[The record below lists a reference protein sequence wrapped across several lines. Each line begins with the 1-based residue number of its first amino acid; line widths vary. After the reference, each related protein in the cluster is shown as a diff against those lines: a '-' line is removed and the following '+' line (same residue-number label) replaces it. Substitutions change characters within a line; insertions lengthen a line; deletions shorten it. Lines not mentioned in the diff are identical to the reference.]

1 MNPLRSIIYII
12 GIVAVLTSC
21 QGGNNRVAT
30 LEKGDTVRF
39 DYATLLTVVRY
50 SDHTHVEIANPWVK
64 GSVLRSYD
72 ISRPLGKAVVTTTAH
87 CQLLTWLGKSSAIAG
102 VCDSRYIG
110 VDEVRKR
117 LVAGKTVDCGNSMNP
132 DVFGINGGAGL
143 GVALVMLLAGGSV
156 TLGTLGVTGNV
167 AILAAAFAGAMAV
180 MAIILFSSTLV
191 RDGVML
197 LVIGI
202 MVGYLS
208 SSVVTL
214 LNYSATEQG
223 IRSFMLWG
231 MGSLDGVTPSLL
243 PLYVTIT
250 LAALVL
256 SLLMVKP
263 LNLLSLGDNYARN
276 LGLNTRRA
284 RNYALLL
291 TGLLTAVVTA
301 YCGPIAFIGLAVP
314 HIARLLTV
322 TDDMRRL
329 LPITMLTGA
338 VVTMACHLLCFVP
351 GEAGMLP
358 LNAVTPLIGA
368 PVIIYVI
375 IRKR

>member
-1 MNPLRSIIYII
+1 MVCLFIAGLMTGSVSIPCSAVWRVLIGEDEGVSESWRFIILESRLPQMVTAMLSGACLATAGLMMQTVFRNPL
-12 GIVAVLTSC
+12 
-21 QGGNNRVAT
+21 
-30 LEKGDTVRF
+30 
-39 DYATLLTVVRY
+39 
-50 SDHTHVEIANPWVK
+50 
-64 GSVLRSYD
+64 
-72 ISRPLGKAVVTTTAH
+72 
-87 CQLLTWLGKSSAIAG
+87 AG
-102 VCDSRYIG
+102 
-110 VDEVRKR
+110 
-117 LVAGKTVDCGNSMNP
+117 P

-263 LNLLSLGDNYARN
+263 LNLLSLGDNYACN

-338 VVTMACHLLCFVP
+338 VVTMACHLLCFVS

>member
-1 MNPLRSIIYII
+1 MACLFMAGLMTGSVSIPCSAVWRVLIGEDEGVSESWRFIILESRLPQMVTAMLSGACLATAGLMMQTVFRNPL
-12 GIVAVLTSC
+12 
-21 QGGNNRVAT
+21 
-30 LEKGDTVRF
+30 
-39 DYATLLTVVRY
+39 
-50 SDHTHVEIANPWVK
+50 
-64 GSVLRSYD
+64 
-72 ISRPLGKAVVTTTAH
+72 
-87 CQLLTWLGKSSAIAG
+87 AG
-102 VCDSRYIG
+102 
-110 VDEVRKR
+110 
-117 LVAGKTVDCGNSMNP
+117 P

-314 HIARLLTV
+314 HIARILTV

-368 PVIIYVI
+368 PIIIYVI

>member
-1 MNPLRSIIYII
+1 MACLFMAGLMTGSVSIPCSAVWRVLIGEDEGVSDSWRFIILESRLPQMITAMLSGACLATAGLMMQTVFRNPL
-12 GIVAVLTSC
+12 
-21 QGGNNRVAT
+21 
-30 LEKGDTVRF
+30 
-39 DYATLLTVVRY
+39 
-50 SDHTHVEIANPWVK
+50 
-64 GSVLRSYD
+64 
-72 ISRPLGKAVVTTTAH
+72 
-87 CQLLTWLGKSSAIAG
+87 AG
-102 VCDSRYIG
+102 
-110 VDEVRKR
+110 
-117 LVAGKTVDCGNSMNP
+117 P

-250 LAALVL
+250 LTALVL

-338 VVTMACHLLCFVP
+338 VFTMACHLLCFVP

>member
-1 MNPLRSIIYII
+1 MACLFMAGLMTGSVSIPCSAVWRVLIGEDEGVSESWRFIILESRLPQLVTAMLSGACLATAGLMMQTVFRNPL
-12 GIVAVLTSC
+12 
-21 QGGNNRVAT
+21 
-30 LEKGDTVRF
+30 
-39 DYATLLTVVRY
+39 
-50 SDHTHVEIANPWVK
+50 
-64 GSVLRSYD
+64 
-72 ISRPLGKAVVTTTAH
+72 
-87 CQLLTWLGKSSAIAG
+87 AG
-102 VCDSRYIG
+102 
-110 VDEVRKR
+110 
-117 LVAGKTVDCGNSMNP
+117 P

-351 GEAGMLP
+351 GEAGLLP

-375 IRKR
+375 IRNR

>member
-1 MNPLRSIIYII
+1 MACLFMAGLMTGSVSIPCSAVWRVLIGEDEGVSESWRFIILESRLPQMVTAMLSGACLATAGLMMQTVFRNPL
-12 GIVAVLTSC
+12 
-21 QGGNNRVAT
+21 
-30 LEKGDTVRF
+30 
-39 DYATLLTVVRY
+39 
-50 SDHTHVEIANPWVK
+50 
-64 GSVLRSYD
+64 
-72 ISRPLGKAVVTTTAH
+72 
-87 CQLLTWLGKSSAIAG
+87 AG
-102 VCDSRYIG
+102 
-110 VDEVRKR
+110 
-117 LVAGKTVDCGNSMNP
+117 P

-143 GVALVMLLAGGSV
+143 GVAQVMLLAGGSV

-314 HIARLLTV
+314 HIARILTV

>member
-1 MNPLRSIIYII
+1 MACLFMAGLMTGSVPIPCSAVWHVFVGDEAVVSESWRFIILESRLPQMVTAMLSGACLATAGLMMQTVFRNPL
-12 GIVAVLTSC
+12 
-21 QGGNNRVAT
+21 
-30 LEKGDTVRF
+30 
-39 DYATLLTVVRY
+39 
-50 SDHTHVEIANPWVK
+50 
-64 GSVLRSYD
+64 
-72 ISRPLGKAVVTTTAH
+72 
-87 CQLLTWLGKSSAIAG
+87 AG
-102 VCDSRYIG
+102 
-110 VDEVRKR
+110 
-117 LVAGKTVDCGNSMNP
+117 P

-143 GVALVMLLAGGSV
+143 GVALVMFLAGGSV

>member
-1 MNPLRSIIYII
+1 MQTVFRNPL
-12 GIVAVLTSC
+12 
-21 QGGNNRVAT
+21 
-30 LEKGDTVRF
+30 
-39 DYATLLTVVRY
+39 
-50 SDHTHVEIANPWVK
+50 
-64 GSVLRSYD
+64 
-72 ISRPLGKAVVTTTAH
+72 
-87 CQLLTWLGKSSAIAG
+87 AG
-102 VCDSRYIG
+102 
-110 VDEVRKR
+110 
-117 LVAGKTVDCGNSMNP
+117 P

-284 RNYALLL
+284 RNYALML

>member
-1 MNPLRSIIYII
+1 MACLFMAGLMTGSVSIPCLAVWRVLIGEDEGVSESWRFIILESRLPQMVTAMLSGSCLATAGLMMQTVFRNPL
-12 GIVAVLTSC
+12 
-21 QGGNNRVAT
+21 
-30 LEKGDTVRF
+30 
-39 DYATLLTVVRY
+39 
-50 SDHTHVEIANPWVK
+50 
-64 GSVLRSYD
+64 
-72 ISRPLGKAVVTTTAH
+72 
-87 CQLLTWLGKSSAIAG
+87 AG
-102 VCDSRYIG
+102 
-110 VDEVRKR
+110 
-117 LVAGKTVDCGNSMNP
+117 P

-167 AILAAAFAGAMAV
+167 AILAAAFAGALAV

-263 LNLLSLGDNYARN
+263 LNLLSLGENYARN

>member
-1 MNPLRSIIYII
+1 MACLFMAGLMTGSVSIPCLAVWRVLIGEDEGVSESWRFIILESRLPQMVTAMLSGSCLATAGLMMQTVFRNPL
-12 GIVAVLTSC
+12 
-21 QGGNNRVAT
+21 
-30 LEKGDTVRF
+30 
-39 DYATLLTVVRY
+39 
-50 SDHTHVEIANPWVK
+50 
-64 GSVLRSYD
+64 
-72 ISRPLGKAVVTTTAH
+72 
-87 CQLLTWLGKSSAIAG
+87 AG
-102 VCDSRYIG
+102 
-110 VDEVRKR
+110 
-117 LVAGKTVDCGNSMNP
+117 P

-338 VVTMACHLLCFVP
+338 MVTMACHLLCFVP

>member
-1 MNPLRSIIYII
+1 MACLFMAGLMTGSVSIPCSAVWRVLIGEDEGVSESWRFIILESRLPQMVTAMLSGACLATAGLMMQTVFRNPL
-12 GIVAVLTSC
+12 
-21 QGGNNRVAT
+21 
-30 LEKGDTVRF
+30 
-39 DYATLLTVVRY
+39 
-50 SDHTHVEIANPWVK
+50 
-64 GSVLRSYD
+64 
-72 ISRPLGKAVVTTTAH
+72 
-87 CQLLTWLGKSSAIAG
+87 AG
-102 VCDSRYIG
+102 
-110 VDEVRKR
+110 
-117 LVAGKTVDCGNSMNP
+117 P

-250 LAALVL
+250 TAALVL

-263 LNLLSLGDNYARN
+263 LNLLSLGENYARN

-301 YCGPIAFIGLAVP
+301 YCGPIAFIGLALP

>member
-1 MNPLRSIIYII
+1 MAGLMTGSVSIPCSAVWRVLIGEDEGVSESWRFIILESRLPQMVTAMLSGACLATAGLMMQTVFRNPL
-12 GIVAVLTSC
+12 
-21 QGGNNRVAT
+21 
-30 LEKGDTVRF
+30 
-39 DYATLLTVVRY
+39 
-50 SDHTHVEIANPWVK
+50 
-64 GSVLRSYD
+64 
-72 ISRPLGKAVVTTTAH
+72 
-87 CQLLTWLGKSSAIAG
+87 AG
-102 VCDSRYIG
+102 
-110 VDEVRKR
+110 
-117 LVAGKTVDCGNSMNP
+117 P

-256 SLLMVKP
+256 SLFMVKP

-284 RNYALLL
+284 RNHALLL

>member
-1 MNPLRSIIYII
+1 MACLFMAGLMTGSVSIPCSAVWHVLVGDKAAVSESWRFIILESRLPQMVTAMLSGACLATAGLMMQTVFRNPL
-12 GIVAVLTSC
+12 
-21 QGGNNRVAT
+21 
-30 LEKGDTVRF
+30 
-39 DYATLLTVVRY
+39 
-50 SDHTHVEIANPWVK
+50 
-64 GSVLRSYD
+64 
-72 ISRPLGKAVVTTTAH
+72 
-87 CQLLTWLGKSSAIAG
+87 AG
-102 VCDSRYIG
+102 
-110 VDEVRKR
+110 
-117 LVAGKTVDCGNSMNP
+117 P

-231 MGSLDGVTPSLL
+231 MGSLDGVTPLLL

-263 LNLLSLGDNYARN
+263 LNLLSLGDS
-276 LGLNTRRA
+276 GSTR
-284 RNYALLL
+284 
-291 TGLLTAVVTA
+291 G
-301 YCGPIAFIGLAVP
+301 VP
-314 HIARLLTV
+314 ATMPCCSPVCSRLW
-322 TDDMRRL
+322 
-329 LPITMLTGA
+329 
-338 VVTMACHLLCFVP
+338 
-351 GEAGMLP
+351 
-358 LNAVTPLIGA
+358 
-368 PVIIYVI
+368 
-375 IRKR
+375 

>member
-1 MNPLRSIIYII
+1 MACLFMAGLMTGSVSIPCSAVWRVLIGEDEGVSESWRFIILESRLPQMVTAMLSGSCLATAGLMMQTVFRNPL
-12 GIVAVLTSC
+12 
-21 QGGNNRVAT
+21 
-30 LEKGDTVRF
+30 
-39 DYATLLTVVRY
+39 
-50 SDHTHVEIANPWVK
+50 
-64 GSVLRSYD
+64 
-72 ISRPLGKAVVTTTAH
+72 
-87 CQLLTWLGKSSAIAG
+87 AG
-102 VCDSRYIG
+102 
-110 VDEVRKR
+110 
-117 LVAGKTVDCGNSMNP
+117 P

-256 SLLMVKP
+256 SLFMVKP

-276 LGLNTRRA
+276 LGLNTRCA

>member
-1 MNPLRSIIYII
+1 MACLFMAGLMTGSVSIPCSAVWRVLIGEDEGVSESWRFIILESRLPQMVTAMLSGACLATAGLMMQTVFRNPL
-12 GIVAVLTSC
+12 
-21 QGGNNRVAT
+21 
-30 LEKGDTVRF
+30 
-39 DYATLLTVVRY
+39 
-50 SDHTHVEIANPWVK
+50 
-64 GSVLRSYD
+64 
-72 ISRPLGKAVVTTTAH
+72 
-87 CQLLTWLGKSSAIAG
+87 AG
-102 VCDSRYIG
+102 
-110 VDEVRKR
+110 
-117 LVAGKTVDCGNSMNP
+117 P

-231 MGSLDGVTPSLL
+231 MGSLDGVTPLLL

-338 VVTMACHLLCFVP
+338 VITMACHLLCFVP

>member
-1 MNPLRSIIYII
+1 MACLFMAGLMTGSVSIPCSAVWRVLIGEDEGVSESWRFIILESRLPQMVTAMLSGACLATAGLMMQTVFRNPL
-12 GIVAVLTSC
+12 
-21 QGGNNRVAT
+21 
-30 LEKGDTVRF
+30 
-39 DYATLLTVVRY
+39 
-50 SDHTHVEIANPWVK
+50 
-64 GSVLRSYD
+64 
-72 ISRPLGKAVVTTTAH
+72 
-87 CQLLTWLGKSSAIAG
+87 AG
-102 VCDSRYIG
+102 
-110 VDEVRKR
+110 
-117 LVAGKTVDCGNSMNP
+117 P

-156 TLGTLGVTGNV
+156 TLGTLGGTGNV

-214 LNYSATEQG
+214 LNYRATEQG

-351 GEAGMLP
+351 GEAGLLP

>member
-1 MNPLRSIIYII
+1 MACLFMAGLMTGSVSIPCSAVWRVLIGEDEGVSESWRFIILESRLPQMVTAMLSGACLATAGLMMQTVFRNPL
-12 GIVAVLTSC
+12 
-21 QGGNNRVAT
+21 
-30 LEKGDTVRF
+30 
-39 DYATLLTVVRY
+39 
-50 SDHTHVEIANPWVK
+50 
-64 GSVLRSYD
+64 
-72 ISRPLGKAVVTTTAH
+72 
-87 CQLLTWLGKSSAIAG
+87 AG
-102 VCDSRYIG
+102 
-110 VDEVRKR
+110 
-117 LVAGKTVDCGNSMNP
+117 P

-276 LGLNTRRA
+276 LGLNTRCA

>member
-1 MNPLRSIIYII
+1 MACLFMAGLMTGSVSIPCSAVWRVLIGEDEGVSESWRFIILESRLPQMVTAMLSGACLATAGLMMQTVFRNPL
-12 GIVAVLTSC
+12 
-21 QGGNNRVAT
+21 
-30 LEKGDTVRF
+30 
-39 DYATLLTVVRY
+39 
-50 SDHTHVEIANPWVK
+50 
-64 GSVLRSYD
+64 
-72 ISRPLGKAVVTTTAH
+72 
-87 CQLLTWLGKSSAIAG
+87 AG
-102 VCDSRYIG
+102 
-110 VDEVRKR
+110 
-117 LVAGKTVDCGNSMNP
+117 P

-167 AILAAAFAGAMAV
+167 AILAAGFAGAMAV

-231 MGSLDGVTPSLL
+231 MGSLDGVTPLLL

-338 VVTMACHLLCFVP
+338 VITMACHLLCFVP

>member
-1 MNPLRSIIYII
+1 MACLFMAGLMTGSVSIPCSAVWRVLIGEDEGVSESWRFIILESRLPQMVTAMLSGACLATAGLMMQTVFRNPL
-12 GIVAVLTSC
+12 
-21 QGGNNRVAT
+21 
-30 LEKGDTVRF
+30 
-39 DYATLLTVVRY
+39 
-50 SDHTHVEIANPWVK
+50 
-64 GSVLRSYD
+64 
-72 ISRPLGKAVVTTTAH
+72 
-87 CQLLTWLGKSSAIAG
+87 AG
-102 VCDSRYIG
+102 
-110 VDEVRKR
+110 
-117 LVAGKTVDCGNSMNP
+117 P

-231 MGSLDGVTPSLL
+231 MGSLDSVTPSLL

-250 LAALVL
+250 LVALVL

-276 LGLNTRRA
+276 LGLNTRRT

>member
-1 MNPLRSIIYII
+1 MACLFMAGLMTGSVSIPCSAVWRVLIGEDEGVSESWRFIILESRLPQMVTAMLSGACLATAGLMMQTVFRNPL
-12 GIVAVLTSC
+12 
-21 QGGNNRVAT
+21 
-30 LEKGDTVRF
+30 
-39 DYATLLTVVRY
+39 
-50 SDHTHVEIANPWVK
+50 
-64 GSVLRSYD
+64 
-72 ISRPLGKAVVTTTAH
+72 
-87 CQLLTWLGKSSAIAG
+87 AG
-102 VCDSRYIG
+102 
-110 VDEVRKR
+110 
-117 LVAGKTVDCGNSMNP
+117 P

-243 PLYVTIT
+243 LLYVTIT

>member
-1 MNPLRSIIYII
+1 MACLFMAGLMTGSVSIPCSAVWRVLIGEDEGVSESWRFIILESRLPQMVTAMLSGACLATAGLMMQTVFRNPL
-12 GIVAVLTSC
+12 
-21 QGGNNRVAT
+21 
-30 LEKGDTVRF
+30 
-39 DYATLLTVVRY
+39 
-50 SDHTHVEIANPWVK
+50 
-64 GSVLRSYD
+64 
-72 ISRPLGKAVVTTTAH
+72 
-87 CQLLTWLGKSSAIAG
+87 AG
-102 VCDSRYIG
+102 
-110 VDEVRKR
+110 
-117 LVAGKTVDCGNSMNP
+117 P

-197 LVIGI
+197 VVIGI

-263 LNLLSLGDNYARN
+263 LNLLSLGENYARN

-351 GEAGMLP
+351 GEAGLLP

-375 IRKR
+375 IRNR

>member
-1 MNPLRSIIYII
+1 MACLFMAGLMTGSVSIPCSAVWRVLIGEDEGVSESWRFIILESRLPQMVTAMLSGACLATAGLMMQTVFRNPL
-12 GIVAVLTSC
+12 
-21 QGGNNRVAT
+21 
-30 LEKGDTVRF
+30 
-39 DYATLLTVVRY
+39 
-50 SDHTHVEIANPWVK
+50 
-64 GSVLRSYD
+64 
-72 ISRPLGKAVVTTTAH
+72 
-87 CQLLTWLGKSSAIAG
+87 AG
-102 VCDSRYIG
+102 
-110 VDEVRKR
+110 
-117 LVAGKTVDCGNSMNP
+117 P

-231 MGSLDGVTPSLL
+231 MGSLDSVTPSLL

-250 LAALVL
+250 LVALVF

>member
-1 MNPLRSIIYII
+1 MACLFMAGLMTGSVSIPCSAVWRVLIGEDEDVSESWRFIILESRLPQMVTAMLSGACLATAGLMMQTVFRNPL
-12 GIVAVLTSC
+12 
-21 QGGNNRVAT
+21 
-30 LEKGDTVRF
+30 
-39 DYATLLTVVRY
+39 
-50 SDHTHVEIANPWVK
+50 
-64 GSVLRSYD
+64 
-72 ISRPLGKAVVTTTAH
+72 
-87 CQLLTWLGKSSAIAG
+87 AG
-102 VCDSRYIG
+102 
-110 VDEVRKR
+110 
-117 LVAGKTVDCGNSMNP
+117 P

-358 LNAVTPLIGA
+358 LNVVTPLIGA

>member
-1 MNPLRSIIYII
+1 MVGLMTGSVSIPCSAVWRVLIGEDEGVSESWRFIILESRLPQMVTAMLSGACLATAGLMMQTVFRNPL
-12 GIVAVLTSC
+12 
-21 QGGNNRVAT
+21 
-30 LEKGDTVRF
+30 
-39 DYATLLTVVRY
+39 
-50 SDHTHVEIANPWVK
+50 
-64 GSVLRSYD
+64 
-72 ISRPLGKAVVTTTAH
+72 
-87 CQLLTWLGKSSAIAG
+87 AG
-102 VCDSRYIG
+102 
-110 VDEVRKR
+110 
-117 LVAGKTVDCGNSMNP
+117 P

>member
-1 MNPLRSIIYII
+1 MACLFMAGLMTGSVSIPCLAVWRVLIGEDEGVSESWRFIILESRLPQMVTAMLSGSCLATAGLMMQTVFRNPL
-12 GIVAVLTSC
+12 
-21 QGGNNRVAT
+21 
-30 LEKGDTVRF
+30 
-39 DYATLLTVVRY
+39 
-50 SDHTHVEIANPWVK
+50 
-64 GSVLRSYD
+64 
-72 ISRPLGKAVVTTTAH
+72 
-87 CQLLTWLGKSSAIAG
+87 AG
-102 VCDSRYIG
+102 
-110 VDEVRKR
+110 
-117 LVAGKTVDCGNSMNP
+117 P

-143 GVALVMLLAGGSV
+143 GVALVMLLAGGCV

>member
-1 MNPLRSIIYII
+1 MACLFMAGLMTGSVSIPCSAVWRVLIGEDEGVSESWRFIILESRLPQMVTAMLSGACLATAGLMMQTVFRNPL
-12 GIVAVLTSC
+12 
-21 QGGNNRVAT
+21 
-30 LEKGDTVRF
+30 
-39 DYATLLTVVRY
+39 
-50 SDHTHVEIANPWVK
+50 
-64 GSVLRSYD
+64 
-72 ISRPLGKAVVTTTAH
+72 
-87 CQLLTWLGKSSAIAG
+87 AG
-102 VCDSRYIG
+102 
-110 VDEVRKR
+110 
-117 LVAGKTVDCGNSMNP
+117 P

-250 LAALVL
+250 TAALVL

-338 VVTMACHLLCFVP
+338 VITMACHLLCFVP

>member
-1 MNPLRSIIYII
+1 MACLFMAGLMTGSVSIPCSAVWRVLIGEDEGVSESWRFIILESRLPQMVTAMLSGACLATAGLMMQTVFRNPL
-12 GIVAVLTSC
+12 
-21 QGGNNRVAT
+21 
-30 LEKGDTVRF
+30 
-39 DYATLLTVVRY
+39 
-50 SDHTHVEIANPWVK
+50 
-64 GSVLRSYD
+64 
-72 ISRPLGKAVVTTTAH
+72 
-87 CQLLTWLGKSSAIAG
+87 AG
-102 VCDSRYIG
+102 
-110 VDEVRKR
+110 
-117 LVAGKTVDCGNSMNP
+117 P

-143 GVALVMLLAGGSV
+143 GVALVMLLVGGSV

-250 LAALVL
+250 LAALML

>member
-1 MNPLRSIIYII
+1 MACLFMAGLMTGSVSIPCSAVWRVLIGDEAVVSESWRFIILESRLPQMVTAMLSGACLATAGLMMQTVFRNPL
-12 GIVAVLTSC
+12 
-21 QGGNNRVAT
+21 
-30 LEKGDTVRF
+30 
-39 DYATLLTVVRY
+39 
-50 SDHTHVEIANPWVK
+50 
-64 GSVLRSYD
+64 
-72 ISRPLGKAVVTTTAH
+72 
-87 CQLLTWLGKSSAIAG
+87 AG
-102 VCDSRYIG
+102 
-110 VDEVRKR
+110 
-117 LVAGKTVDCGNSMNP
+117 P

-167 AILAAAFAGAMAV
+167 AILAAAFVGAMAV

-250 LAALVL
+250 LVALVL

-284 RNYALLL
+284 RNHALLL

>member
-1 MNPLRSIIYII
+1 MACLFMAGLMTGSVSIPCSAVWRVLIGEDEGVSDSWRFIILESRLPQMITAMLSGACLATAGLMMQTVFRNPL
-12 GIVAVLTSC
+12 
-21 QGGNNRVAT
+21 
-30 LEKGDTVRF
+30 
-39 DYATLLTVVRY
+39 
-50 SDHTHVEIANPWVK
+50 
-64 GSVLRSYD
+64 
-72 ISRPLGKAVVTTTAH
+72 
-87 CQLLTWLGKSSAIAG
+87 AG
-102 VCDSRYIG
+102 
-110 VDEVRKR
+110 
-117 LVAGKTVDCGNSMNP
+117 P

-250 LAALVL
+250 LAALLL

>member
-1 MNPLRSIIYII
+1 MACLFMAGLMTGSVSIPCLAVWRVLIGEDEGVSESWRFIILESRLPQMVTAMLSGSCLATAGLMMQTVFRNPL
-12 GIVAVLTSC
+12 
-21 QGGNNRVAT
+21 
-30 LEKGDTVRF
+30 
-39 DYATLLTVVRY
+39 
-50 SDHTHVEIANPWVK
+50 
-64 GSVLRSYD
+64 
-72 ISRPLGKAVVTTTAH
+72 
-87 CQLLTWLGKSSAIAG
+87 AG
-102 VCDSRYIG
+102 
-110 VDEVRKR
+110 
-117 LVAGKTVDCGNSMNP
+117 P

-284 RNYALLL
+284 RNYALML

>member
-1 MNPLRSIIYII
+1 MACLFMAGLMTGSVSIPCSAVWRVLIGEDEGVSESWRFIILESRLPQMVTAMLSGACLATAGLMMQTVFRNPL
-12 GIVAVLTSC
+12 
-21 QGGNNRVAT
+21 
-30 LEKGDTVRF
+30 
-39 DYATLLTVVRY
+39 
-50 SDHTHVEIANPWVK
+50 
-64 GSVLRSYD
+64 
-72 ISRPLGKAVVTTTAH
+72 
-87 CQLLTWLGKSSAIAG
+87 AG
-102 VCDSRYIG
+102 
-110 VDEVRKR
+110 
-117 LVAGKTVDCGNSMNP
+117 P

-250 LAALVL
+250 LAALML

-351 GEAGMLP
+351 REAGMLP

>member
-1 MNPLRSIIYII
+1 MACLFMAGLMTGSVSIPCSAVWRVLIGEDEGVSESWRFIILESRLPQMVTAMLSGSCLATAGLMMQTVFRNPL
-12 GIVAVLTSC
+12 
-21 QGGNNRVAT
+21 
-30 LEKGDTVRF
+30 
-39 DYATLLTVVRY
+39 
-50 SDHTHVEIANPWVK
+50 
-64 GSVLRSYD
+64 
-72 ISRPLGKAVVTTTAH
+72 
-87 CQLLTWLGKSSAIAG
+87 AG
-102 VCDSRYIG
+102 
-110 VDEVRKR
+110 
-117 LVAGKTVDCGNSMNP
+117 P

-351 GEAGMLP
+351 GEVGMLP

>member
-1 MNPLRSIIYII
+1 MACLFMAGLMTGSVSIPCSAVWRVLIGEDEGVSDSWRFIILESRLSQMITAMLSGACLATAGLMMQTVFRNPL
-12 GIVAVLTSC
+12 
-21 QGGNNRVAT
+21 
-30 LEKGDTVRF
+30 
-39 DYATLLTVVRY
+39 
-50 SDHTHVEIANPWVK
+50 
-64 GSVLRSYD
+64 
-72 ISRPLGKAVVTTTAH
+72 
-87 CQLLTWLGKSSAIAG
+87 AG
-102 VCDSRYIG
+102 
-110 VDEVRKR
+110 
-117 LVAGKTVDCGNSMNP
+117 P

-143 GVALVMLLAGGSV
+143 GVALVMLLAGGSM

-250 LAALVL
+250 LTALVL

-338 VVTMACHLLCFVP
+338 VITMACHLLCFVP

>member
-1 MNPLRSIIYII
+1 MACLFMAGLMTGSVSIPCSAVWRVLIGEDEGVSESWRFIILESRLPQMVTAMLSGACLATAGLMMQTVFRNPL
-12 GIVAVLTSC
+12 
-21 QGGNNRVAT
+21 
-30 LEKGDTVRF
+30 
-39 DYATLLTVVRY
+39 
-50 SDHTHVEIANPWVK
+50 
-64 GSVLRSYD
+64 
-72 ISRPLGKAVVTTTAH
+72 
-87 CQLLTWLGKSSAIAG
+87 AG
-102 VCDSRYIG
+102 
-110 VDEVRKR
+110 
-117 LVAGKTVDCGNSMNP
+117 P

-351 GEAGMLP
+351 GEAGLLP

>member
-1 MNPLRSIIYII
+1 MACLFMAGLMTGSVSIPSSAVWRVLIGEDEGVSESWRFIILESRLPQMVTAMLSGACLATAGLMMQTVFRNPL
-12 GIVAVLTSC
+12 
-21 QGGNNRVAT
+21 
-30 LEKGDTVRF
+30 
-39 DYATLLTVVRY
+39 
-50 SDHTHVEIANPWVK
+50 
-64 GSVLRSYD
+64 
-72 ISRPLGKAVVTTTAH
+72 
-87 CQLLTWLGKSSAIAG
+87 AG
-102 VCDSRYIG
+102 
-110 VDEVRKR
+110 
-117 LVAGKTVDCGNSMNP
+117 P

-156 TLGTLGVTGNV
+156 TLDTLGVTGNV

-301 YCGPIAFIGLAVP
+301 YCGPIAFIGLAVS

>member
-1 MNPLRSIIYII
+1 MACLFMAGLMTGSVSIPCSAVWHVFVGDEEVVSESWRFIILESRLPQMVTAMLSGACLATAGLMMQTVFRNPL
-12 GIVAVLTSC
+12 
-21 QGGNNRVAT
+21 
-30 LEKGDTVRF
+30 
-39 DYATLLTVVRY
+39 
-50 SDHTHVEIANPWVK
+50 
-64 GSVLRSYD
+64 
-72 ISRPLGKAVVTTTAH
+72 
-87 CQLLTWLGKSSAIAG
+87 AG
-102 VCDSRYIG
+102 
-110 VDEVRKR
+110 
-117 LVAGKTVDCGNSMNP
+117 P

-250 LAALVL
+250 LAALGL

>member
-1 MNPLRSIIYII
+1 MACLFMAGLMTGSVSIPCSAVWRVLIGEDEGVSESWRFIILESRLPQMVTAMLSGACLATAGLMMQTVFRNPL
-12 GIVAVLTSC
+12 
-21 QGGNNRVAT
+21 
-30 LEKGDTVRF
+30 
-39 DYATLLTVVRY
+39 
-50 SDHTHVEIANPWVK
+50 
-64 GSVLRSYD
+64 
-72 ISRPLGKAVVTTTAH
+72 
-87 CQLLTWLGKSSAIAG
+87 AG
-102 VCDSRYIG
+102 
-110 VDEVRKR
+110 
-117 LVAGKTVDCGNSMNP
+117 P

-263 LNLLSLGDNYARN
+263 LNLLSLGENYARN

>member
-1 MNPLRSIIYII
+1 MACLFMAGLMTGSVSIPCSAVWRVLIGEDEGVSESWRFIILESRLPQMVTAMLSGACLATAGLMMQTVFRNPL
-12 GIVAVLTSC
+12 
-21 QGGNNRVAT
+21 
-30 LEKGDTVRF
+30 
-39 DYATLLTVVRY
+39 
-50 SDHTHVEIANPWVK
+50 
-64 GSVLRSYD
+64 
-72 ISRPLGKAVVTTTAH
+72 
-87 CQLLTWLGKSSAIAG
+87 AG
-102 VCDSRYIG
+102 
-110 VDEVRKR
+110 
-117 LVAGKTVDCGNSMNP
+117 P

-250 LAALVL
+250 LAALML

-291 TGLLTAVVTA
+291 TGMLTAVVTA